1 MAIDNMHT
9 VFAGDTSAV
18 WQVGLITSAEGA
30 LPIVRAD
37 LDGNFSC
44 RMVVVGAQPPIA
56 RAIAVKS
63 IDNKQFL
70 AWLTPEETLALG
82 KGTWQVGIEL
92 RNPALVPP
100 LVREIHEV
108 VRIEAGLV
116 PPP

>member
-1 MAIDNMHT
+1 MAYSDMQT
-9 VFAGDTSAV
+9 LFAGDTSDV
-18 WQVGLITSAEGA
+18 WEVGLVTSAEGA

-44 RMVVVGAQPPIA
+44 RLVVANAQPPIA
-56 RAIAVKS
+56 RVVAVKS
-63 IDNKQFL
+63 IDNTQFL

-92 RNPALVPP
+92 RNLALVPP

-108 VRIEAGLV
+108 VRIEPGLV